1 MMDYVLH
8 LVNRSLVDN
17 FYFKRRF
24 PDYHPYILRLYY
36 GIIFWIQ
43 CLRAE
48 HSVSA
53 LRSHDHQFL
62 FRFLNT
68 YPPESL
74 PIVGPLVPLF
84 KTLCSSQPEFPT
96 YGKVYPLLPSAA
108 GPRQRSSFSRESTD
122 WHVLPNVP
130 GIIALLEHLNSVINA
145 DQPIYPKIAA
155 HIPVAANTNQNTVF
169 GHHTFNA
176 SATRTVRDSWSL
188 VSSGLQYPCEADARL
203 NEGFA
208 ERYDS
213 FDFPETA
220 ANDDLTSIESFL
232 SLDQTLGWFS
242 HVKYVAASAAAFFK
256 GSGTLADC
264 QPTGVVSNQ
273 IVVQYQA
280 PTSMVT
286 APTCSADENALF
298 PFSFRLCSTARRLPT
313 LSEAMAAMAQTNV
326 EMFPTHPYLSHL
338 GANTREGDFWNIRPI
353 ERSPIDKTSYLSLS
367 YTVREMMISKI

>member
-1 MMDYVLH
+1 MIFFEGQTHTHSKYTTNIH
-8 LVNRSLVDN
+8 L
-17 FYFKRRF
+17 
-24 PDYHPYILRLYY
+24 ILS
-36 GIIFWIQ
+36 FW
-43 CLRAE
+43 
-48 HSVSA
+48 
-53 LRSHDHQFL
+53 D
-62 FRFLNT
+62 LN
-68 YPPESL
+68 P
-74 PIVGPLVPLF
+74 
-84 KTLCSSQPEFPT
+84 Q
-96 YGKVYPLLPSAA
+96 
-108 GPRQRSSFSRESTD
+108 
-122 WHVLPNVP
+122 H
-130 GIIALLEHLNSVINA
+130 HLNSVINA

-169 GHHTFNA
+169 GHHSFNA

-203 NEGFA
+203 NEVFA

-273 IVVQYQA
+273 IV
-280 PTSMVT
+280 
-286 APTCSADENALF
+286 NALF